1 MSNRPPIPPAA
12 RPPTPSKPPPAA
24 RAAFSA
30 EKIQRGPLSS
40 KLAPRILLYAVEG
53 WGKTTMGAYAP
64 DPMILMA
71 PGEDG
76 YLTLLGE
83 GRVPEV
89 PRVRIS
95 DWAELLGVLD
105 FLAQNLDECQTVV
118 LDGLAGFE
126 ALCHHKVCDAEFNGD
141 WGEKGFTAFQKGY
154 DIALRDWEILLAR
167 LDRLREKGKTVL
179 LLAHHDIRTFSNP
192 IGPDFDQYVT
202 NLHKKTWAVTKPWPD
217 MILFGSTIT
226 VVSKD
231 KGSKKPKAVGGTD
244 RILYTSLTDGYY
256 AKNRHGLPT
265 EIYMPSDPTAL
276 WSTFWAHVEGG
287 TP

>member
-1 MSNRPPIPPAA
+1 MTTSYPPVPPAA
-12 RPPTPSKPPPAA
+12 RPPIRPLPAV
-24 RAAFSA
+24 RRGFSA
-30 EKIQRGPLSS
+30 DKIERGPLAA
-40 KLAPRILLYAVEG
+40 KLPPRILLYAVEG
-53 WGKTTMGAYAP
+53 WGKTTLGAHAP
-64 DPMILMA
+64 EPMILMA

-89 PRVRIS
+89 PRIRLAV
-95 DWAELLGVLD
+95 WAEVLSVLD
-105 FLAQNLDECQTVV
+105 YLAKNPDECQTVV

-126 ALCHHKVCDAEFNGD
+126 ALCHQKVCDDEFGGE
-141 WGEKGFTAFQKGY
+141 WGEKGFSAFQRGY
-154 DIALRDWEILLAR
+154 EAALREWVILLGR
-167 LDRLREKGKTVL
+167 LDRLREQGKTVL

-226 VVSKD
+226 VVSKE

-256 AKNRHGLPT
+256 AKNRHGLPS
-265 EIYMPSDPTAL
+265 EIYMPNDPAAL

-287 TP
+287 MP